1 MKTNTIEQF
10 RQAMADAGLMYSGEL
25 IADGSL
31 HRFNADGDKP
41 TNQNSWYVLHDS
53 DFPAGAFGCWQR
65 GVSGKWRSKSER
77 RFTAAEREQYQ
88 QRIEQQ
94 RYQREEDLRHR
105 QHEAKQ
111 KAQRMWA
118 NAHKPETSTAH
129 FYTKEKN
136 LFPFGVRVLRGML
149 LIPVYS
155 PARELVGL
163 QLIGRNDN
171 GDTYKRFLTGT
182 PIAGSYCT
190 IGKVVASESLAIGEG
205 WATMASVH
213 AATNLPCVVAFSAG
227 NLLSVAQTM
236 RARYPDIKIILCA
249 DDDSKTEQRTGKNT
263 GALEAHKAALAVG
276 GYVAM
281 PALHNMSEVA
291 A

>member
-1 MKTNTIEQF
+1 MNAPVDLF
-10 RQAMADAGLMYSGEL
+10 RRTMAAAGLLYSGSL
-25 IADGSL
+25 IADGVL
-31 HRFNADGDKP
+31 HRFSVDGDKAHKK
-41 TNQNSWYVLHDS
+41 NCWYIFHD
-53 DFPAGAFGCWQR
+53 DGLPAGAFGCWQR
-65 GVSGKWRSKSER
+65 GISETWSAKPER
-77 RFTAAEREQYQ
+77 QFTAAEREQYQ

-213 AATNLPCVVAFSAG
+213 AATGLPCVVAFSAG
-227 NLLSVAQTM
+227 NLLSVAKTM
-236 RARYPDIKIILCA
+236 RARYPAKKIILCA
-249 DDDSKTEQRTGKNT
+249 DDDCATERRTGKNT
-263 GALEAHKAALAVG
+263 GAAEAHRAALAVG

-281 PALHNMSEVA
+281 PALHNMSVVA

>member
-1 MKTNTIEQF
+1 MNAPVDLF
-10 RQAMADAGLMYSGEL
+10 RRTMAAAGLLYSGSL
-25 IADGSL
+25 IADGVL
-31 HRFNADGDKP
+31 HRFSVDGDKAHKK
-41 TNQNSWYVLHDS
+41 NCWYIFHD
-53 DFPAGAFGCWQR
+53 DGLPAGAFGCWQR
-65 GVSGKWRSKSER
+65 GISETWSAKPER
-77 RFTAAEREQYQ
+77 QFTAAEREQYQ

-190 IGKVVASESLAIGEG
+190 IGKVVGSESLAIGEG

-213 AATNLPCVVAFSAG
+213 AATGLPCVVAFSAG

-236 RARYPDIKIILCA
+236 RAKFPDKKIILCA
-249 DDDSKTEQRTGKNT
+249 DDDDGTAQRTGKNA
-263 GALEAHKAALAVG
+263 GIEAATKAAAAVR
-276 GYVAM
+276 GYISM
-281 PALHNMSEVA
+281 PSLHQSSEVA
-291 A
+291 V

>member
-77 RFTAAEREQYQ
+77 RFTAAEREQYA
-88 QRIEQQ
+88 RHIEQQ
-94 RYQREEDLRHR
+94 RQQREREQKQR
-105 QHEAKQ
+105 QLEAKK
-111 KAQRMWA
+111 KAERMWA
-118 NAHKPETSTAH
+118 DAQRPQSSDEH
-129 FYTKEKN
+129 FYTKEKD
-136 LFPFGVRVLRGML
+136 LFPFGVRVLRGMFL
-149 LIPVYS
+149 VPVFT
-155 PARELVGL
+155 PALELVGL
-163 QLIGRNDN
+163 QLISR
-171 GDTYKRFLTGT
+171 DTDGKTCKRFLTGT
-182 PIAGSYCT
+182 PIAGNYCT
-190 IGKVVASESLAIGEG
+190 LGKAIDNETIAIGEG

-213 AATNLPCVVAFSAG
+213 AATGLPCVVAFSAG

-236 RARYPDIKIILCA
+236 RAKFPDKKIILCA
-249 DDDSKTEQRTGKNT
+249 DDDDGTAQRTGKNA
-263 GALEAHKAALAVG
+263 GIEAATKAAAAVR
-276 GYVAM
+276 GYISM
-281 PALHNMSEVA
+281 PSLHQSSEVA
-291 A
+291 V

>member
-1 MKTNTIEQF
+1 MNAPVDLF
-10 RQAMADAGLMYSGEL
+10 RRTMAAAGLLYSGSL
-25 IADGSL
+25 IADGVL
-31 HRFNADGDKP
+31 HRFSVDGDKAHKK
-41 TNQNSWYVLHDS
+41 NCWYIFHD
-53 DFPAGAFGCWQR
+53 DGLPAGAFGCWQR
-65 GVSGKWRSKSER
+65 GISETWSAKPER
-77 RFTAAEREQYQ
+77 QFTAAEREQYQ

-190 IGKVVASESLAIGEG
+190 IGKVVGSESLAIGEG

-213 AATNLPCVVAFSAG
+213 AATGLPCVVAFSAG

-236 RARYPDIKIILCA
+236 RARYPAKKIILCA
-249 DDDSKTEQRTGKNT
+249 DDDCATEQRTGKNT
-263 GALEAHKAALAVG
+263 GVAEAHKAALAVG

-281 PALHNMSEVA
+281 PSLHQSSEVA
-291 A
+291 V